1 MLAEDEITLT
11 RAVCTPTWLRQPCV
25 ECQLLYRR
33 PTRANPDS
41 CLSSVQTTAPSMILA
56 AVHER
61 IVLLFAT
68 YSLSLAEACSRQ
80 AYYDE
85 HMLH

>member
-1 MLAEDEITLT
+1 
-11 RAVCTPTWLRQPCV
+11 
-25 ECQLLYRR
+25 
-33 PTRANPDS
+33 
-41 CLSSVQTTAPSMILA
+41 MILA